1 MAPGSI
7 TLAIS
12 TPSCSTETLPS
23 LRISSRPVVESAL
36 STVSPAWIE
45 TAGNIEQ
52 AIANFAR
59 MPNGGLL
66 LTPDT
71 MLILNRDQIIAL
83 AARHR
88 LPAVYPL
95 RVFVEAG
102 GLMSYATDQVKILRQ
117 AASYVDR
124 AVH

>member
-1 MAPGSI
+1 
-7 TLAIS
+7 
-12 TPSCSTETLPS
+12 
-23 LRISSRPVVESAL
+23 
-36 STVSPAWIE
+36 
-45 TAGNIEQ
+45 
-52 AIANFAR
+52 

-71 MLILNRDQIIAL
+71 TLILNRDQIIAL

-88 LPAVYPL
+88 LPAVYAL